1 MDFSNLRGA
10 LVVSGIA
17 FVTACGGGGGGGAA
31 GGASGSGIDGGATT
45 VAIVPATPDVV
56 TVDGV
61 VAKGPAKGAKV
72 FVYATDSNGKK
83 GPILQTVQT
92 GAGGTY
98 SVSIPKQTGTVLIE
112 ADLEGA
118 DIDDETAPG
127 TTTKGKAGE
136 KMLCALSLA
145 AGAKTTA
152 NVTPFSDM
160 AAAMASSRG
169 GANTYS
175 AADVASANRKIR
187 DLTIDDHLTASPT
200 GALKSKLT
208 TVALFVKKSHGGD
221 LTAALAELRGA
232 AKFDAGKNGF
242 VVTGAVSQKLA
253 TACEGADCSTQSNFG
268 NATLAET
275 AVAPGNE
282 TSAVDAVKALFQ
294 DLLDT
299 VQAYRNADSTG
310 EIQSVGDKLRNAVES
325 AAEFMDD
332 EALGVLAAVPRGYE
346 LFSKKTGPTT
356 PIVTINSVSNS
367 PYAIP
372 GGTVFGQVATK
383 FSNGQTVTPGLLPM
397 YGCEL
402 AVATTLTT
410 AGGDLDVATYAVA
423 TTTTPTADINA
434 FACYGIG
441 TSGRLLGNALDDS
454 FSRNHSITV
463 LPQADGSFKYV
474 HQTRK
479 INFDRTIT
487 PTSVRD
493 GLAQFGTMTRAVN
506 GTGQVARFTF
516 QGQISPGFKFLKT
529 RTVAE
534 RAKFSHQVVNLS
546 LDATY
551 DPLLATGIYKD
562 NSLDRLTLGGSIR
575 LIKADGSE
583 ASSLTVAN
591 GSVLA
596 ARRTLVSTPQAPF
609 YYFGGIACNLGGVP
623 AFGSVSPNLTCAI
636 ARAPF
641 TNVDADAKE
650 MNLGITVAMPGAK
663 FEGILKADGAGFDKS
678 GNDYQPTA
686 ASFTGKVYEGDGAGG
701 HRLLLE
707 GRIAGG
713 VTGFNQYSRALALSP
728 TNYAAR
734 NVNFDGKVYL
744 KSRPAIGLNLAFQEG
759 AFNQGVTTGTFFW
772 GGKSFTIRGNASTFT
787 NAGTLEFLNSDGAK
801 FDLASGS
808 ANSAV
813 SLKKGSTEVGIINMQ
828 TKRIDYS
835 DGSFQQ
841 Y

>member
-1 MDFSNLRGA
+1 MKSRDLKWVLSASGFLL
-10 LVVSGIA
+10 LV
-17 FVTACGGGGGGGAA
+17 ACGGGGGGG

-45 VAIVPATPDVV
+45 VAVVPVTPDVV
-56 TVDGV
+56 TLDGV

-72 FVYATDSNGKK
+72 FVYSTDANGKK
-83 GPILQTVQT
+83 GPLLQTVQSGVG
-92 GAGGTY
+92 GAY
-98 SVSIPKQTGTVLIE
+98 SASIPKQTGTVLIE

-127 TTTKGKAGE
+127 TTLKGKAGE

-160 AAAMASSRG
+160 AATMASSRG

-175 AADVASANRKIR
+175 AADVAAANRKIR

-208 TVALFVKKSHGGD
+208 TVALFVKKNHGGD
-221 LTAALAELRGA
+221 LASALAELRGA
-232 AKFDAGKNGF
+232 AQFDAGKNGF
-242 VVTGAVSQKLA
+242 VVTGTLSQKLA
-253 TACEGADCSTQSNFG
+253 AACEGSDCATQSNFS
-268 NATLAET
+268 NKTLAET
-275 AVAPGNE
+275 AVAPGGE
-282 TSAVDAVKALFQ
+282 SSAVDAVKALFQ

-299 VQAYRNADSTG
+299 VQAYRNAASTG
-310 EIQSVGDKLRNAVES
+310 EIQTVGDNLRHAVENAS
-325 AAEFMDD
+325 MFLDD
-332 EALGVLAAVPRGYE
+332 ETLGVLAAVPRGYE

-356 PIVTINSVSNS
+356 PIVTISSFPGS
-367 PYAIP
+367 AYAIP
-372 GGTVFGQVATK
+372 GGTVFGQAATK
-383 FSNGQTVTPGLLPM
+383 FSNGQTATPGLIPV

-410 AGGDLDVATYAVA
+410 AGGDLDIATYATA
-423 TTTTPTADINA
+423 TTATPVADINA
-434 FACYGIG
+434 FACYGAG
-441 TSGRLLGNALDDS
+441 TAGRLLGNALDDS

-463 LPQADGSFKYV
+463 LPQPDGSFKYV

-479 INFDRTIT
+479 VNFDRTIT

-493 GLAQFGTMTRAVN
+493 GLAQFGSITRVTDANASVS
-506 GTGQVARFTF
+506 RFTF
-516 QGQISPGFKFLKT
+516 QGQISPGFKFLKV

-534 RAKFSHQVVNLS
+534 RAKFSHHVVNLS
-546 LDATY
+546 VDASY
-551 DPLLATGIYKD
+551 DPALAAGPYKD
-562 NSLDRLTLGGSIR
+562 NSLSRLTLGGTLR
-575 LIKADGSE
+575 LVKADGAE
-583 ASSLTVAN
+583 ASSMTIAN
-591 GSVLA
+591 GSVFA
-596 ARRTLVSTPQAPF
+596 ARRTLVSTAQAPF
-609 YYFGGIACNLGGVP
+609 YYFGGIACNFGGAP
-623 AFGSVSPNLTCAI
+623 AFETVSPNITCAI
-636 ARAPF
+636 PRAPI
-641 TNVDADAKE
+641 TIIEADPQQL
-650 MNLGITVAMPGAK
+650 NLGITVAMPGAK
-663 FEGILKADGAGFDKS
+663 FEGVLTADGAAFDRS
-678 GNDYQPTA
+678 GNDYQPTN
-686 ASFTGKVYEGDGAGG
+686 ASFTGKIYEGDGAGG

-713 VTGFNQYSRALALSP
+713 VTGFNQYSRALALSSA
-728 TNYAAR
+728 NYATR
-734 NVNFDGKVYL
+734 NVSFDGNVYL
-744 KSRPAIGLNLAFQEG
+744 KNRPATGLNLAFQEG

-772 GGKSFTIRGNASTFT
+772 GGKSFTIRGNASTFN

-808 ANSAV
+808 TNTAV